1 MAIHDVLFLA
11 DGRPLAVWRFAHDRS
26 SRKEA
31 DQGGKANAVRWL
43 SFEHRREAL
52 APPEAFRGRLV
63 RSSLLAFGIIS
74 VSLVIGTVGYHVFG
88 RLDSWVDCLYN
99 AAMILGGMGPAAEL
113 HTNAGK
119 VFASAYALYSGVT
132 LLTSVGVLMAPA
144 VHRMLHRFH
153 IETEEDEAR

>member
-1 MAIHDVLFLA
+1 MATRPRPSRVAHSPLHGARTKDRRERRPA
-11 DGRPLAVWRFAHDRS
+11 RDG
-26 SRKEA
+26 EA
-31 DQGGKANAVRWL
+31 ATRVRWL
-43 SFEHRREAL
+43 GFEHRREPL

-74 VSLVIGTVGYHVFG
+74 VSLLIGMVGYHVFG
-88 RLDSWVDCLYN
+88 RLDSWIDCLYN

-119 VFASAYALYSGVT
+119 VFASLYALYSGVT